1 MSVVA
6 ARDAELLRSLIHRID
21 PGDAGAY
28 NNLGVLYYSK
38 GLHAEAVDA
47 FLSALEVD
55 PRMLTAARNLEVAA
69 TQPGACDTRLEALA
83 ARIAEDDEDLA
94 ARREQVRLLR
104 LIGRSDEAA
113 RNCDAILAEFPED
126 VEALLERGAIE
137 RRVGDL
143 RRAQRWLERAHNAAP
158 ENPIIRLNLAEV
170 LYHRGSNE
178 QALMQLKGIGGGD
191 SGIADAHLLR
201 GFILGDMGRHEEAAE
216 AAAEAA
222 RINPALSSLRAN
234 LSIDGGV
241 IDGGVPESAVASV
254 VEGGE
259 LAHYGLALA
268 FRQRGYLDGARR
280 ELERAAEAGEEARL
294 VAHAMAELD
303 LVDGRSDDAIKRYSD
318 LLAQYEDVARYWCE
332 HGVAM
337 HQSGCVDDAAESYRR
352 ALRSDP
358 RYALAY
364 NNLGVAL
371 AHAGDSAAA
380 REAFTRAIELDPTL
394 VRARLNLARWY
405 RDNNDLLAA
414 MALLRELT
422 SFHRSDAEAWAE
434 LGLVMSGLARQREA
448 QQAFARAVEADPGH
462 AGARYGLADVLAAL
476 GDDQGSSREMQ
487 NALAISPLRIESKLQ
502 LGIDLQRE
510 CPEALGNVDLLTNH
524 AMSPLAGTMVS
535 EAAFTSL
542 LREKGRSAEAISD
555 VLLPAERAAR
565 EFASAEEFALRGL
578 HGEAVERYQRCI
590 TLLKAHLP
598 VSPDIDDLLFRAK
611 LGDARSRCLIG
622 RGYESLD
629 ELREL
634 AGAHAGDLEV
644 MALNA
649 AAEAQALLMNAGVS
663 IASTDLA
670 RVRVIMQGIIS
681 RDDASAAILHFTG
694 DSALSLGDEAFAML
708 FYRRALAADPSR
720 PTPRVAIARMLIARG
735 AFFPAQLELS
745 AALAAVPE
753 MHDARYEMARV
764 RHLLGNQREALT
776 VLTALLQEN
785 PTFVEALVLLGE
797 VLLAAGNT
805 QDARTALRRARAYDP
820 DNVSAIRAEAAVLK
834 VLGRDREAEQRLM
847 QVALL

>member
-69 TQPGACDTRLEALA
+69 TAPGACDTRLEALA
-83 ARIAEDDEDLA
+83 VRIAENDEDIA

-158 ENPIIRLNLAEV
+158 LNPIIRLNLAEV

-178 QALMQLKGIGGGD
+178 QALAQLKGIGGGD

-234 LSIDGGV
+234 LSIDGA
-241 IDGGVPESAVASV
+241 PESAVASAI
-254 VEGGE
+254 EGGE

-280 ELERAAEAGEEARL
+280 ELERAAEAGEDARL

-303 LVDGRSDDAIKRYSD
+303 LVDGRSDDAIKGYSD

-405 RDNNDLLAA
+405 RGNNDLLAA

-422 SFHRSDAEAWAE
+422 SFHRSDAEAWTE
-434 LGLVMSGLARQREA
+434 LGLVMTGLTRQREA

-487 NALAISPLRIESKLQ
+487 NALAISPLRKESKLQ

-535 EAAFTSL
+535 EAAFASL
-542 LREKGRSAEAISD
+542 LREKERSAAAMSD

-578 HGEAVERYQRCI
+578 HGEATERYQRCI
-590 TLLKAHLP
+590 TLLEAQLP
-598 VSPDIDDLLFRAK
+598 ATRNTDDLLFSAK
-611 LGDARSRCLIG
+611 LGDARSMCLTG

-629 ELREL
+629 ALREL
-634 AGAHAGDLEV
+634 AGVHTGDLEV
-644 MALNA
+644 QALNA
-649 AAEAQALLMNAGVS
+649 AAEAQALLLNAEAPV
-663 IASTDLA
+663 ASTDLA

-764 RHLLGNQREALT
+764 RHLLGNHREALA
-776 VLTALLQEN
+776 VLTGLLQEN
-785 PTFVEALVLLGE
+785 PTLVEALVLLGE
-797 VLLAAGNT
+797 VLVAAGNA

-834 VLGRDREAEQRLM
+834 VLGRDREAQQRLM